1 MDMYENLGMV
11 GEGSYGVV
19 MKCKHKETGNIVA
32 IKKFFERPEKS
43 INKIAMREINFLKQF
58 RHENLVNLIEV
69 FTWKKRLF
77 LVFEFIDHTVLREL
91 ELQPNGL
98 DSKRL
103 KKYLFQI
110 IRGLNYLHRN
120 NIIHRDIKP
129 ENILVSQTGIIKL
142 CDFGFARTLAE
153 PGETY
158 TDYVAT
164 RWYRAPELLLGDP
177 VYGKPVDIWALGCM
191 TIEMATGKAF
201 LPGSSDLDQLHK
213 IVAKVDKLS
222 PRLQELFESNA
233 VFAGVVLPE
242 VHHPTNARKKYPR
255 LSPLL
260 ADIVHSCLQ
269 IDPSDRVSAT
279 DLQQHDYFTREAFQ
293 DKFMQELQAK
303 FFQERKNSTY
313 GKLGENRELDC
324 GKEDKRVFQ
333 GNVSQCSIKFP
344 REIEKD
350 KKNKDNKCEMKPKTK
365 GGKSQMKMSEEDEPL
380 ELTTSQSQVVLE
392 LSQDNNSVGPEITF
406 SVDPGKDSTGMKED
420 LQIATNMTMPLINTI
435 SGNLTASNFGSQL
448 TSTSRLT
455 ERPKKRRSP
464 LQALGQVGPNSK
476 PEEGS
481 MIQKHKGKIRGF
493 LSDPLRPFQLWQTS
507 VIKHLAHQSEISPEG
522 FVTGSCMEAD
532 GQLEIQTGK
541 SMLLHDRTPQIEKM
555 QLSNRKK
562 PNPSKCER
570 KEIHLPELP
579 LTVQQKELREV
590 EGKQLKVVKKQQKK
604 SEESK
609 IPVLFSMEHIPE
621 KQETN
626 KKFTE

>member
-43 INKIAMREINFLKQF
+43 INKIAMREINFLK
-58 RHENLVNLIEV
+58 
-69 FTWKKRLF
+69 
-77 LVFEFIDHTVLREL
+77 
-91 ELQPNGL
+91 
-98 DSKRL
+98 
-103 KKYLFQI
+103 
-110 IRGLNYLHRN
+110 
-120 NIIHRDIKP
+120 IIHRDIKP
-129 ENILVSQTGIIKL
+129 ENILVSQSGIIKL

-191 TIEMATGKAF
+191 IIEMATGKAF

-303 FFQERKNSTY
+303 LLQERKNNTY

-333 GNVSQCSIKFP
+333 GNISQGSIKFP

-350 KKNKDNKCEMKPKTK
+350 KKNKDNKCEMKPSKTK
-365 GGKSQMKMSEEDEPL
+365 GGKSQIKMSEEDEPL

-392 LSQDNNSVGPEITF
+392 LPQENNSLGPEIT
-406 SVDPGKDSTGMKED
+406 SSMDPGKDSTGMKED

-435 SGNLTASNFGSQL
+435 SGSLTAASNFGSQL
-448 TSTSRLT
+448 TSTSRLM

-464 LQALGQVGPNSK
+464 LQALGQVGPNNK
-476 PEEGS
+476 QEEGS
-481 MIQKHKGKIRGF
+481 MSQKHKGKIRGF

-507 VIKHLAHQSEISPEG
+507 VIKHLAHQSEFSPEG
-522 FVTGSCMEAD
+522 FVTGSYLEAD

-541 SMLLHDRTPQIEKM
+541 SLHDRTPQIEKM

-562 PNPSKCER
+562 LNHSKCER

-590 EGKQLKVVKKQQKK
+590 EGKQLKVVKKQQK
-604 SEESK
+604 ESK
-609 IPVLFSMEHIPE
+609 IPVLFSMDHNPE
-621 KQETN
+621 KQEYPVL
-626 KKFTE
+626 KFRYHHS

>member
-110 IRGLNYLHRN
+110 IRGLGYLHKN

-129 ENILVSQTGIIKL
+129 ENILVSQSGIIKL

-191 TIEMATGKAF
+191 IIEMATGKAF

-269 IDPSDRVSAT
+269 IDPPDRVSAT

-303 FFQERKNSTY
+303 LLQERKNNSY
-313 GKLGENRELDC
+313 AKLGENRELDC
-324 GKEDKRVFQ
+324 GKEDKRTFQ
-333 GNVSQCSIKFP
+333 GSVSQGNIKFP
-344 REIEKD
+344 RDIEKD
-350 KKNKDNKCEMKPKTK
+350 KKNKDNKCETKPAKTK
-365 GGKSQMKMSEEDEPL
+365 GGKSQMKNSEEDEPL
-380 ELTTSQSQVVLE
+380 EPIANQSQIVLE
-392 LSQDNNSVGPEITF
+392 LSQDCNSLAPEVT
-406 SVDPGKDSTGMKED
+406 SSTDPGKDSSGMKED
-420 LQIATNMTMPLINTI
+420 PQTAPSMTMPLINTI
-435 SGNLTASNFGSQL
+435 SGSLTAASNFGSQL
-448 TSTSRLT
+448 SSTSRLT

-464 LQALGQVGPNSK
+464 LQALGQAGPNNK
-476 PEEGS
+476 QEENS
-481 MIQKHKGKIRGF
+481 LVQN
-493 LSDPLRPFQLWQTS
+493 
-507 VIKHLAHQSEISPEG
+507 
-522 FVTGSCMEAD
+522 
-532 GQLEIQTGK
+532 QTGK
-541 SMLLHDRTPQIEKM
+541 SVSLHDRTPQIEKTQM
-555 QLSNRKK
+555 SNRKK

-570 KEIHLPELP
+570 KEIHFPEL
-579 LTVQQKELREV
+579 LVTAQQKELREV
-590 EGKQLKVVKKQQKK
+590 EGKQLKIVKKQQKK

-609 IPVLFSMEHIPE
+609 IPVLVAMDHNQE